1 MNKVFKIVWN
11 AGLQCWVV
19 VSEIA
24 KSHGKTKSERR
35 LAKRAGKA
43 AMGVLGGMALLSAAN
58 ASTLIWSPTGQSSGG
73 SGTWD
78 TSSSAWY
85 NGTITMPWNNAAGDS
100 AWFGAPG
107 GTVTLAG
114 LIRIQDLSFTT
125 DGYILTGGTLDT
137 FSSQSLVNVSSGATA
152 TINSLISGSGMLALT
167 GGGKLILTGANTY
180 AGGTAVSGGSV
191 LEVSS
196 DSNLGAAAG
205 VLTLGNPSTMGT
217 LNITGAFNG
226 TRNVTLNL
234 GGGNINVSPGVTA
247 TFNGVVSGS
256 GALNLTGTGTTV
268 LNGAN
273 TWTGTTTIGSGG
285 TLQVGTGG
293 TTGTLGTGATVNNG
307 VLAFNRSNAYTYGGV
322 ISGTGS
328 LQNMGS
334 GTTTLSGANTFT
346 GGVLVSAGK
355 LVLTNAN
362 NSVSG
367 STIASGAAL
376 ELNGGS
382 SSISGNI
389 ANNGALIFSR
399 GTAYT
404 FAGIISG
411 TGTVNQNA
419 GNWITL
425 TGANTYSGGTFIGG
439 NGGIIVNNDN
449 NLGAASGGITFNNGT
464 GYFQAPSAF
473 ATSRTITINSGATG
487 FFSSSSGSITL
498 ASPIV
503 GAGSFGV
510 NGGTVILT
518 GTNNTY
524 SGTTNINGG
533 TLQINDESNLSSNA
547 AGGITYTGGGFLRVM
562 SSSALTRNIAM
573 NANGNFDAYNGSV
586 VTLNSTVSGG
596 GRLYFYGGGT
606 PGGTVLLTGNNT
618 HTGGIGFWTGSRV
631 VVASDSNMGAAT
643 GLLQFNGGTLA
654 STATFASGRAVDL
667 NGAGAFDVASAT
679 TLTMNGVVSGAGRL
693 TKANTGTLVLSG
705 ANTWT
710 GGTTISG
717 GTLQIGN
724 GGTSGSFGT
733 GNVTNNGTL
742 AFNRSDVNS
751 YNNVISGTGAVVQS
765 GSGSTTLSANNT
777 YTGATTVSAGTLYVN
792 GNQSSA
798 TGLTTV
804 SSGATLGG
812 NGTIGGSV
820 TVADGGTLTPG
831 ASADAAG
838 TLTIRGNLALS
849 SGAVLNYN
857 LGQAGTVGGSL
868 NDLTVVNGNLTLA
881 GTLNVTTS
889 TGGTFDAGVYRIIS
903 YAGSLTN
910 NGMVLGALPAG
921 ANATLQTSV
930 AGQVNLIN
938 NYAGTTFWDGAT
950 GHDNSAIDGGSG
962 IWNTGVGANSN
973 WTDGSGVANGAYST
987 NFAVFQGTPGTV
999 TVDNSQ
1005 GQVAVTGMQFMADG
1019 YRISGD
1025 TIVLNETTSGSGFS
1039 TLRVGDGTAAGSS
1052 YTATIDAILD
1062 GFTGLSKTDLG
1073 TLILTG
1079 ANTYTGGTNISGGT
1093 LQLGDGTTNGSVL
1106 GNIANAGT
1114 LALKPASG
1122 TSMAVS
1128 GVVSGSG
1135 ALKMIGTGTAVLTG
1149 TNTYTGGTTI
1159 SSGTLQIGDGTTN
1172 GALPGN
1178 VVNNAA
1184 LVFMPKTA
1192 TTLNYGGVISGTGTV
1207 TQNGPGTTVFTGAN
1221 TYTGGTIISSGVLQL
1236 GDGTSNNDGSI
1247 AGNVTN
1253 NGTLAFRFNGSK
1265 TVSNVISGSGNV
1277 SQLSGTTTLSGVNT
1291 YTGGTT
1297 LTGGL
1302 LAVSNDNNLGDVSG
1316 RLTFDGGILQTTA
1329 NIARDI
1335 VITAN
1340 GGRVYNTN
1348 GSTLSGNI
1356 SGTGVLEFQ
1365 SGTTY
1370 ITGNNTSSGG
1380 IILSEYATVVINSAN
1395 ALGTGKITGRSRD
1408 NVYGGGGNL
1417 RTTATMTLANDI
1429 DLGFTS
1435 FYGSGSQQSVGF
1447 ITDAGT
1453 TLTLTGNINNVG
1465 GYRPQNG
1472 FSKNGA
1478 GTMVLANARYDNGDS
1493 YPVRVY
1499 GGTLIVGDGGSRG
1512 TIGASSSV
1520 VASGAA
1526 LKFNRG
1532 DTYLYSGGISG
1543 AGSFEQIGTGT
1554 LVLTG
1559 NSTHTGGSTIT
1570 SGTVQLGN
1578 GGTTGWIS
1586 GNITNNGTLA
1596 FNRSDNVTWSN
1607 LISGTGSLSKLG
1619 TNTLTLTGTQAYTG
1633 GTTINAGILQLGD
1646 GTTDGSIIGNVNMA
1660 GGALAFNASNGSMTD
1675 QNALI
1680 SGAGGVTKL
1689 GLGTTVLKGANTY
1702 TGATTVSA
1710 GTLYIDGNQSAA
1722 TGATTVANGATLG
1735 GNGTIGGN
1743 VTIANGATLM
1753 PGSESGTGGTLTI
1766 NGNLALNDL
1775 SILNYQF
1782 GKVNGVAENTR
1793 TDVNGNLTLDGR
1805 LNVSTP
1811 AGGTFSAG
1819 VYRVFNYNGTLTNNG
1834 LVLGTVPAG
1843 TTLALQSTVPGQVNL
1858 INSTGQLL
1866 AFWDG
1871 MNSANYNQGSGEG
1884 GTGTWRLLGQTS
1896 WADVSGSS
1904 NSAYGNRSFAV
1915 FGGTAGTVTVDN
1927 AFGQVETSGM
1937 QFTTTGYVL
1946 NGGVIALV
1954 NSPVDGS
1961 TPELRVGDGSD
1972 ASRNMTAT
1980 IDSVLQGATSVT
1992 KTDLGT
1998 LVLTGNNTWTG
2009 GTRVNGGVLQVSS
2022 DANLGATSGALS
2034 FDGGTLAT
2042 TTSFNTARTTT
2053 LNTGG
2058 GTLDTAAGTTLTMSG
2073 IIGGTGS
2080 LTKTNSGTLL
2090 LTGTNTWTGGT
2101 AINGGIVQV
2110 SADAN
2115 LGAATGPL
2123 SFDGGTL
2130 VTTTSFNTARATT
2143 LNTGGGTLDT
2153 AAGTTLTMS
2162 GVVSGSGAL
2171 TKTNTGTLTLTNS
2184 NTWSGGTTISG
2195 GTLQLGNGGTGG
2207 SLTGNVTNN
2216 GTLAFNRSD
2225 TSTLAGVIS
2234 GSGVVNQIGT
2244 GKTILSGIN
2253 TYSGGTTISAGT
2265 LVAQNGAALGTGA
2278 VVNNAALQL
2287 DFAADSTLANVL
2299 SGSGALSK
2307 TGSGTATLTAT
2318 GSAQGAVTVSGG
2330 TLAFG
2335 QSGAFNAASMNVAS
2349 GGAITVN
2356 PNSNIVLS
2364 GAYTQAAGATFNGVA
2379 DTQAKTAVT
2388 AATASLNGTL
2398 NITGFG
2404 IAAPVTASGLT
2415 GTQYT
2420 VVHTT
2425 NGITGNFS
2433 SVNLNGAAST
2443 VDYLRLAGRVSGND
2457 YNVGYGLSWLEGL
2470 AYGTG
2475 SFTLAGASDTFNVD
2489 VALGNQAAGT
2499 YASGWDG
2506 KTLTKAGAGSLT
2518 LSSVN
2523 TYTGDTLVNGGTL
2536 KAGIASAFAQ
2546 SANVAVASGATLDLN
2561 NFNQTARNLSGAGN
2575 VTLGSAML
2583 TENAVSD
2590 TTFSG
2595 TLSGTGGLT
2604 KTGSG
2609 VFTLSGTNTYSGGT
2623 TISAGTLVAQNGAAL
2638 GTGAVVNNAAL
2649 QLDFAANGTLANVL
2663 SGNGTLTKTGNGTTT
2678 LTGAGSTQGAVTVS
2692 GGTLAFGQNG
2702 AFNAA
2707 SLTTAAGAAT
2717 QVAATS
2723 NLMLSGALTQA
2734 AGSTLTVAKGTQPAV
2749 TAQTANLN
2757 GTLSLSGY
2765 GTAAPASASGIA
2777 GTQYTVIHTTNGIT
2791 GDFSSVNLNGAAS
2804 TVDYLRLAG
2813 RVSGNDYNVGYGL
2826 SWLEGQA
2833 YGTGSFTLANASDAF
2848 NVDVALGDQAAG
2860 TYTSGWD
2867 GKTLT
2872 KAGAGTL
2879 TLSSV
2884 NTYTGDT
2891 LVNGGTLKA
2900 GIANAFAQSANVAV
2914 ASGATLD
2921 LNNFNQT
2928 AHNLS
2933 GAGNV
2938 TLGSAMLTENAVSD
2952 TTFSGTLSGTGGL
2965 TKTGSGVFTLSGNN
2979 TYSGGTTVSAG
2990 TLVAKNGAALG
3001 TGAVANNAALQLDFA
3016 ANGTLANV
3024 LSGSGTLTKTGSG
3037 TATLTGAGS
3046 TQGAVTVSGG
3056 TLAFGQS
3063 GAFNAASLTTATGA
3077 GTQVAATSNLMLSGA
3092 LTQAAGST
3100 LTVAKGTQPAVTAQT
3115 ANLNGTLSLS
3125 GYGTAAPASA
3135 SGIAGTQYT
3144 VIHTTNGIT
3153 GDFSSV
3159 NLNGAASTVDYL
3171 RLAGRVSG
3179 NDYNVG
3185 YGLSW
3190 LEGQAY
3196 GTGSFTLANASD
3208 AFNVDVALGDQAA
3221 GTYTSGWDGKTLTKA
3236 GAGTLTLSSVN
3247 TYTGDT
3253 LVNGGT
3259 LKAGIANAFAQSAN
3273 VTVASGA
3280 TLDLNNFNQTAHNLS
3295 GAGNVT
3301 LGSAML
3307 TENAVSDT
3315 TFSGT
3320 LSGTGGLTKTGSGVF
3335 TLSGNNTYSG
3345 GTTVSAGTLQLGDG
3359 GTSGAITGDV
3369 TNNGTLA
3376 FNRSDATTFAGV
3388 ISGSGRVTQV
3398 GTGKTIFTGT
3408 HTYSGGT
3415 TVSAGTLQ
3423 LGNGGT
3429 TGSVQGAINIA
3440 SGATLAVDW
3449 GADYTVNN
3457 TLTGSGLVAI
3467 KAAGN
3472 DVNFASAAM
3481 GAGFNGIVD
3490 LQNAAFSLGGVNT
3503 GALAAATLRLG
3514 SGSVTT
3520 VADGT
3525 QSIGGLAFD
3534 GGKAIFNA
3542 TVPAQIDATSLVRA
3556 NLLDASGAG
3565 VVQATLP
3572 VPYVLP
3578 MPVPSTELSLLEQ
3591 DDVNLGTRLVAAST
3605 AVGSAGALELQDQN
3619 GNVISAAQQ
3628 IDVQQGGNLVAL
3640 GTYDYRLTTGTLQD
3654 GLYVSYGLKQLDLQ
3668 AGQTLTLAQNS
3679 GATGLSADMSAK
3691 LTGSGN
3697 LRVDAGT
3704 GVLSL
3709 SNTTNNFTGNTTVA
3723 TGTLQAGARD
3733 VIATSANVTVNAGA
3747 TLDTH
3752 GYHQSLTNLTGAGTV
3767 TNGTTTATTLTL
3779 NDTVT
3784 SVFAGTLTGAQLAL
3798 VQASGTQ
3805 ILTGSNTYGGGT
3817 AINPA
3822 ATLQLGNGGTTGF
3835 ITGNVTNN
3843 GTLTFNR
3850 SDTATFSGVISGTG
3864 MVNQMGTGRTILTGA
3879 NSYSGGTTISA
3890 GTLQLGNGGTSGS
3903 LTGNVTNNGTL
3914 AFNRSDTLTLAGVI
3928 SGSGVVNQIGTG
3940 KTILSG
3946 TNTYSG
3952 GTTISAGTL
3961 VAQNG
3966 AALGTGA
3973 VVNNAAL
3980 QLDFAANG
3988 TLANVLS
3995 GNGTLTKTGTGT
4007 TTLTGAGSTQG
4018 AVTVSGGTLAFG
4030 QSGAFNAASLTT
4042 AAGAATQV
4050 AATSN
4055 LMLSGALTQAAGST
4069 LTVAKG
4075 TQPAVTAQTAN
4086 LNGTL
4091 SLSGYGTAAPASA
4104 SGIAGTQYTV
4114 IHTTNGITGDFS
4126 SVNLNGAASTVDY
4139 LRLAGRVS
4147 GNDYNVG
4154 YGLSWLEG
4162 QAYGTGS
4169 FTLANASDAF
4179 NVDVALGDQ
4188 AAGTYASGWDGKTL
4202 TKAGAGT
4209 LTLSSVNTYTGD
4221 TLVNGG
4227 TLKAGIASA
4236 FAQSANVAVASG
4248 ATLDLNNFNQTAR
4261 NLSGA
4266 GNVTLGSA
4274 MLTENAV
4281 SDTTFSGTLSGTG
4294 GLTKT
4299 GSGVFTLNGS
4309 NTYSGGT
4316 TVSAGTLQLGDGGT
4330 SGAITGNVT
4339 NNGTL
4344 AFNRSDVTTFDGV
4357 ISGSGRVTQVGT
4369 GTTLFTGAH
4378 TYSGGTT
4385 VSAGTLQL
4393 GNGGTTG
4400 SVQGAIDI
4408 ASGGTLAVDWGADY
4422 TVNNTLTG
4430 SGLVAIKAAGN
4441 DVNFA
4446 SAAMG
4451 AGFSGVVDLQNA
4463 AFSLGGANT
4472 GALAAATL
4480 RLGSGSVTTV
4490 ADGTQSIGSLVFN
4503 SGKAIFNATVPA
4515 QVDATSLVQAN
4526 LLDTS
4531 GTGTVQVTLPT
4542 PYVLPTPAPS
4552 TDLSL
4557 LEQDD
4562 VNLGTRLVAASTA
4575 VGSAGALELQ
4585 DQNGNAITAA
4595 QQINIQQ
4602 GGNLVALG
4610 TYDYRLS
4617 SGANQDGL
4625 YVSYGLKQLDL
4636 QAAQTL
4642 TLAQNSGATG
4652 ASADMSAKITGSGSL
4667 QVDAGTG
4674 IVSLSNTTNDFT
4686 GDTTVATGT
4695 LQAGALDVI
4704 ATSAN
4709 VTVNAGATL
4718 DTNGYD
4724 QSLTN
4729 LSGDGTVTNGTATDT
4744 ILTLNDTATSVF
4756 AGDITGA
4763 QLALVQAS
4771 GTQGLAG
4778 SNTYGGGTTINTGA
4792 TLQLGNG
4799 GTRGSIAGNVTNDG
4813 TLAFNRSN
4821 TATFNGVISG
4831 TGMVDQ
4837 TGTGRTILTGT
4848 NSYSGGST
4856 ISAGTLQ
4863 LNDSQA
4869 AGTGAISVNTTA
4881 GDVGTGLDLA
4891 FSDASDFSNLL
4902 IGEGTTTVS
4911 GAQATIT
4918 GANAGYTGNWRVTDT
4933 GTLAVATDAVSSTD
4947 NLGTGG
4953 VDIAADGIVNLL
4965 TQGAFSFNNAL
4976 TGAGTLNA
4984 SGHGQAFSFGSGVGS
4999 AFTGMAVLTDNTF
5012 ALSGDNTTALTHGK
5026 LSVGTGNV
5034 TTVGDGNQQIG
5045 GLIINDGTVVFN
5057 ATAPDEILATSL
5069 ITADTLDISHTGTVY
5084 INAPESYVPH
5094 ARDTDN
5100 SLNLLM
5106 QDEGNTGVQLVK
5118 STSVTGSGGAIQ
5130 LLNKDGSKITAERTI
5145 DINQNGDVVAR
5156 GTYDYRLTS
5165 GANADGLYVNYGLT
5179 ELDLQA
5185 DKTLTLAQDTG
5196 AINAS
5201 ADMSAK
5207 VTGSGNLAIEA
5218 GAGVVSLSNATN
5230 DYTGETKVSTGTLR
5244 SDADNALGKTS
5255 LLSLANTAGFD
5266 LNGKTQTVG
5275 KLNGDAGSLLNV
5287 NGGTLALSNGGVS
5300 AGTLTGAGKLSVLG
5314 GTFDVRGAN
5323 TGLSVVS
5330 QISKGATASLNN
5342 VAGLGSGNIITDGT
5356 LALNGAVGTMT
5367 NNISGTGELVKQ
5379 GAGEVVLTGQTG
5391 WTGDTHIDGGELVL
5405 DGSRGGAQLVSNVIA
5420 KDNTSLSL
5428 RNGASLTGWIDPTDV
5443 SIDSASRWNM
5453 TADSLVDDVKL
5464 AGTINFAAPST
5475 QSMTTGRT
5483 LTATNWHGQD
5493 GTVVMNTA
5501 LGGDTSV
5508 TDKIVISGNTS
5519 GNTFVK
5525 VNNVGGRGAQTIEGI
5540 QVVKVGGQSDG
5551 TFTKSGRIVAGIYDY
5566 SLVKKGADWYLTS
5579 LDTSTKDKKSTS
5591 GIRPDP
5597 ASYTANLAAANTMFV
5612 HRLHDREGETQ
5623 YTDALTGEQK
5633 VTSMWLR
5640 QVGGHNRWSSSI
5652 GQVDTQSNRYVT
5664 QLGGEVAQWS
5674 PDGVQRLHVGVMAGY
5689 GRNSSNSRSNA
5700 TGYGSDGSVN
5710 GYSTGLYATWYQN
5723 DETKQGMYV
5732 DSWAQYGWFDN
5743 TVKGEK
5749 VQSES
5754 YKSKGITASLELGY
5768 THKLGDFTGS
5778 QGTESEWF
5786 IQPQAQAVWMGV
5798 TADDHYESNGTRVT
5812 GEGDGNVQTRLGVR
5826 TFLKSHNKLD
5836 EGKNRNFKPYVE
5848 INWIHNTQS
5857 FGSHMGDATLSQDG
5871 ARNVGEVKAGVEG
5884 QLNSRLSVWGNV
5896 GVQVGDKGYSDTSAT
5911 LGVKYNF

>member
-1 MNKVFKIVWN
+1 
-11 AGLQCWVV
+11 
-19 VSEIA
+19 
-24 KSHGKTKSERR
+24 
-35 LAKRAGKA
+35 
-43 AMGVLGGMALLSAAN
+43 MGILGGMALLSAAN

-114 LIRIQDLSFTT
+114 LIRVQDLSFTT
-125 DGYILTGGTLDT
+125 DGYILSGGTLDT

-152 TINSLISGSGMLALT
+152 TIDSLISGSGMLALT
-167 GGGKLILTGANTY
+167 GGGKLILSGANTY
-180 AGGTAVSGGSV
+180 AGGTSVSGGSV

-196 DSNLGAAAG
+196 DNNLGAAAG

-226 TRNVTLNL
+226 TRNVTLSL

-247 TFNGVVSGS
+247 TFNGVVSGN

-285 TLQVGTGG
+285 TLQVGTGN

-307 VLAFNRSNAYTYGGV
+307 VLAFNRSNAYTYSGV

-328 LQNMGS
+328 LQNIGS
-334 GTTTLSGANTFT
+334 GTTTLSGNNTFT

-367 STIASGAAL
+367 STIASGATL
-376 ELNGGS
+376 ELNGGA

-389 ANNGALIFSR
+389 SNNGALNFSR

-404 FAGIISG
+404 FAGVISG

-473 ATSRTITINSGATG
+473 ATSRTVTINSGATG
-487 FFSSSSGSITL
+487 FFSSSSGNVTL
-498 ASPIV
+498 ASPVV

-562 SSSALTRNIAM
+562 SSSALTRNIVM
-573 NANGNFDAYNGSV
+573 NASANLDAYNGSV
-586 VTLNSTVSGG
+586 VTLNGTVSGG

-631 VVASDSNMGAAT
+631 VVASDNNMGAAT

-654 STATFASGRAVDL
+654 TTATFAAGRAVDL
-667 NGAGAFDVASAT
+667 NGAGAFDVASGT

-742 AFNRSDVNS
+742 AFNRSDVTS

-765 GSGSTTLSANNT
+765 GSGSTTLSGNNT

-812 NGTIGGSV
+812 SGTIGGSV

-831 ASADAAG
+831 ASANTTG

-857 LGQAGTVGGSL
+857 LGQAGTVGGAL

-881 GTLNVTTS
+881 GTLNVATT

-910 NGMVLGALPAG
+910 NGMVLGSLPAG

-938 NYAGTTFWDGAT
+938 NYAGTTFWDGAA
-950 GHDNSAIDGGSG
+950 GHDNSIIDGGDG

-973 WTDGSGVANGAYST
+973 WTDGAGAANGAYST
-987 NFAVFQGTPGTV
+987 NFAVFQGSPGTV

-1019 YRISGD
+1019 YRIIGD
-1025 TIVLNETTSGSGFS
+1025 TIALNETTSGSGFS
-1039 TLRVGDGTAAGSS
+1039 TLRVGDGTAAGSG

-1135 ALKMIGTGTAVLTG
+1135 MLRMIGTGTAVLTG
-1149 TNTYTGGTTI
+1149 ANTYTGGTTI

-1172 GALPGN
+1172 GTLPGN

-1192 TTLNYGGVISGTGTV
+1192 TSLNYGGVISGTGTV

-1221 TYTGGTIISSGVLQL
+1221 TYTGGTIVSSGVLQL
-1236 GDGTSNNDGSI
+1236 GDGTVNNDGSI
-1247 AGNVTN
+1247 AGNVAN

-1265 TVSNVISGSGNV
+1265 TFAGQISGSGNV
-1277 SQLSGTTTLSGVNT
+1277 SQQSGTTTLSGVNT
-1291 YTGGTT
+1291 YTGGTA
-1297 LTGGL
+1297 LNGGVL
-1302 LAVSNDNNLGDVSG
+1302 VVSNDNNLGDVSG
-1316 RLTFDGGILQTTA
+1316 RLTFNGGFLQTNAT
-1329 NIARDI
+1329 IARDI
-1335 VITAN
+1335 VINAG
-1340 GGRVYNTN
+1340 GGRIFSN
-1348 GSTLSGNI
+1348 GATFSGNI

-1365 SGTTY
+1365 GGTTY

-1380 IILSEYATVVINSAN
+1380 IILSEYGTVVINSAS
-1395 ALGTGKITGRSRD
+1395 AVGTGKITGRSQD
-1408 NVYGGGGNL
+1408 AVYGGGGNL
-1417 RTTATMTLANDI
+1417 RTTATMTLANDV
-1429 DLGFTS
+1429 DFGFTS
-1435 FYGSGSQQSVGF
+1435 FYGNGGQQSVGF

-1453 TLTLTGNINNVG
+1453 TLTMTGNFNSVG
-1465 GYRPQNG
+1465 GYRPANG
-1472 FSKNGA
+1472 ISKSGA
-1478 GTMVLANARYDNGDS
+1478 GTMVLANASFQDGG

-1499 GGTLIVGDGGSRG
+1499 AGTLIVGDGGTRG
-1512 TIGASSSV
+1512 TIGAAPV
-1520 VASGAA
+1520 QIASGAA

-1543 AGSFEQIGTGT
+1543 AGSFEQIGSGT

-1559 NSTHTGGSTIT
+1559 NNTQTGGSTIT

-1578 GGTTGWIS
+1578 GGTSGWIS
-1586 GNITNNGTLA
+1586 GDITNNGTLA

-1660 GGALAFNASNGSMTD
+1660 GGALAFNASNGSITD

-1689 GLGTTVLKGANTY
+1689 GLGTTVLKGSNTY

-1722 TGATTVANGATLG
+1722 TGATSVANGATLSG
-1735 GNGTIGGN
+1735 TGTIGGD

-1811 AGGTFSAG
+1811 AGGSFSAG

-1927 AFGQVETSGM
+1927 SFGQIETSGM
-1937 QFTTTGYVL
+1937 QFTTTGYVI

-1972 ASRNMTAT
+1972 ASRNITAT
-1980 IDSVLQGATSVT
+1980 IASVLQGATSVT

-2073 IIGGTGS
+2073 IIGGTGALS
-2080 LTKTNSGTLL
+2080 KINSGTLL
-2090 LTGTNTWTGGT
+2090 LTGTNTWTGGS

-2130 VTTTSFNTARATT
+2130 ATTTSFNTGRATT

-2195 GTLQLGNGGTGG
+2195 GTLQLGNGGTSG
-2207 SLTGNVTNN
+2207 SIAGNVTND

-2278 VVNNAALQL
+2278 VANNAALQL
-2287 DFAADSTLANVL
+2287 DFAADGTLANVL

-2307 TGSGTATLTAT
+2307 TGSGTATLTGA
-2318 GSAQGAVTVSGG
+2318 GSAQGAVTVSSG
-2330 TLAFG
+2330 TLAFS

-2349 GGAITVN
+2349 GAAITVS
-2356 PNSNIVLS
+2356 PISNIVLS

-2425 NGITGNFS
+2425 SGITGNFS
-2433 SVNLNGAAST
+2433 NVNLNGAASS

-2475 SFTLAGASDTFNVD
+2475 SFTLAGASDAFNVD

-2499 YASGWDG
+2499 Y
-2506 KTLTKAGAGSLT
+2506 
-2518 LSSVN
+2518 
-2523 TYTGDTLVNGGTL
+2523 
-2536 KAGIASAFAQ
+2536 
-2546 SANVAVASGATLDLN
+2546 
-2561 NFNQTARNLSGAGN
+2561 
-2575 VTLGSAML
+2575 
-2583 TENAVSD
+2583 
-2590 TTFSG
+2590 
-2595 TLSGTGGLT
+2595 
-2604 KTGSG
+2604 
-2609 VFTLSGTNTYSGGT
+2609 
-2623 TISAGTLVAQNGAAL
+2623 
-2638 GTGAVVNNAAL
+2638 
-2649 QLDFAANGTLANVL
+2649 
-2663 SGNGTLTKTGNGTTT
+2663 
-2678 LTGAGSTQGAVTVS
+2678 
-2692 GGTLAFGQNG
+2692 
-2702 AFNAA
+2702 
-2707 SLTTAAGAAT
+2707 
-2717 QVAATS
+2717 
-2723 NLMLSGALTQA
+2723 
-2734 AGSTLTVAKGTQPAV
+2734 
-2749 TAQTANLN
+2749 
-2757 GTLSLSGY
+2757 
-2765 GTAAPASASGIA
+2765 
-2777 GTQYTVIHTTNGIT
+2777 
-2791 GDFSSVNLNGAAS
+2791 
-2804 TVDYLRLAG
+2804 
-2813 RVSGNDYNVGYGL
+2813 
-2826 SWLEGQA
+2826 
-2833 YGTGSFTLANASDAF
+2833 
-2848 NVDVALGDQAAG
+2848 
-2860 TYTSGWD
+2860 TSGWD
-2867 GKTLT
+2867 GKTLA

-2914 ASGATLD
+2914 ASGAALD
-2921 LNNFNQT
+2921 LNNFDQT
-2928 AHNLS
+2928 ARNLS

-2938 TLGSAMLTENAVSD
+2938 TLGSATLTENAVSD

-2965 TKTGSGVFTLSGNN
+2965 TKTGSGVFTLSGSN
-2979 TYSGGTTVSAG
+2979 TYSGGTTISAG
-2990 TLVAKNGAALG
+2990 TLVAQNGAALG

-3016 ANGTLANV
+3016 ANGTLANA
-3024 LSGSGTLTKTGSG
+3024 LSGSGSLTKTGSG

-3077 GTQVAATSNLMLSGA
+3077 GTQVAATSNLVLSGA

-3100 LTVAKGTQPAVTAQT
+3100 LTVAKGSQPAVTAQT
-3115 ANLNGTLSLS
+3115 ASLNGTLSLS

-3144 VIHTTNGIT
+3144 VIHTTNGI
-3153 GDFSSV
+3153 S
-3159 NLNGAASTVDYL
+3159 
-3171 RLAGRVSG
+3171 
-3179 NDYNVG
+3179 
-3185 YGLSW
+3185 
-3190 LEGQAY
+3190 
-3196 GTGSFTLANASD
+3196 
-3208 AFNVDVALGDQAA
+3208 
-3221 GTYTSGWDGKTLTKA
+3221 
-3236 GAGTLTLSSVN
+3236 
-3247 TYTGDT
+3247 
-3253 LVNGGT
+3253 
-3259 LKAGIANAFAQSAN
+3259 
-3273 VTVASGA
+3273 
-3280 TLDLNNFNQTAHNLS
+3280 
-3295 GAGNVT
+3295 
-3301 LGSAML
+3301 
-3307 TENAVSDT
+3307 
-3315 TFSGT
+3315 
-3320 LSGTGGLTKTGSGVF
+3320 
-3335 TLSGNNTYSG
+3335 
-3345 GTTVSAGTLQLGDG
+3345 
-3359 GTSGAITGDV
+3359 
-3369 TNNGTLA
+3369 
-3376 FNRSDATTFAGV
+3376 
-3388 ISGSGRVTQV
+3388 
-3398 GTGKTIFTGT
+3398 
-3408 HTYSGGT
+3408 
-3415 TVSAGTLQ
+3415 
-3423 LGNGGT
+3423 
-3429 TGSVQGAINIA
+3429 
-3440 SGATLAVDW
+3440 
-3449 GADYTVNN
+3449 
-3457 TLTGSGLVAI
+3457 
-3467 KAAGN
+3467 
-3472 DVNFASAAM
+3472 
-3481 GAGFNGIVD
+3481 
-3490 LQNAAFSLGGVNT
+3490 
-3503 GALAAATLRLG
+3503 
-3514 SGSVTT
+3514 
-3520 VADGT
+3520 
-3525 QSIGGLAFD
+3525 
-3534 GGKAIFNA
+3534 
-3542 TVPAQIDATSLVRA
+3542 
-3556 NLLDASGAG
+3556 
-3565 VVQATLP
+3565 
-3572 VPYVLP
+3572 
-3578 MPVPSTELSLLEQ
+3578 
-3591 DDVNLGTRLVAAST
+3591 
-3605 AVGSAGALELQDQN
+3605 
-3619 GNVISAAQQ
+3619 
-3628 IDVQQGGNLVAL
+3628 
-3640 GTYDYRLTTGTLQD
+3640 
-3654 GLYVSYGLKQLDLQ
+3654 
-3668 AGQTLTLAQNS
+3668 
-3679 GATGLSADMSAK
+3679 
-3691 LTGSGN
+3691 
-3697 LRVDAGT
+3697 
-3704 GVLSL
+3704 
-3709 SNTTNNFTGNTTVA
+3709 
-3723 TGTLQAGARD
+3723 
-3733 VIATSANVTVNAGA
+3733 
-3747 TLDTH
+3747 
-3752 GYHQSLTNLTGAGTV
+3752 
-3767 TNGTTTATTLTL
+3767 
-3779 NDTVT
+3779 
-3784 SVFAGTLTGAQLAL
+3784 
-3798 VQASGTQ
+3798 
-3805 ILTGSNTYGGGT
+3805 
-3817 AINPA
+3817 
-3822 ATLQLGNGGTTGF
+3822 
-3835 ITGNVTNN
+3835 
-3843 GTLTFNR
+3843 
-3850 SDTATFSGVISGTG
+3850 
-3864 MVNQMGTGRTILTGA
+3864 
-3879 NSYSGGTTISA
+3879 
-3890 GTLQLGNGGTSGS
+3890 
-3903 LTGNVTNNGTL
+3903 
-3914 AFNRSDTLTLAGVI
+3914 
-3928 SGSGVVNQIGTG
+3928 
-3940 KTILSG
+3940 
-3946 TNTYSG
+3946 
-3952 GTTISAGTL
+3952 
-3961 VAQNG
+3961 
-3966 AALGTGA
+3966 
-3973 VVNNAAL
+3973 
-3980 QLDFAANG
+3980 
-3988 TLANVLS
+3988 
-3995 GNGTLTKTGTGT
+3995 
-4007 TTLTGAGSTQG
+4007 
-4018 AVTVSGGTLAFG
+4018 
-4030 QSGAFNAASLTT
+4030 
-4042 AAGAATQV
+4042 
-4050 AATSN
+4050 
-4055 LMLSGALTQAAGST
+4055 
-4069 LTVAKG
+4069 
-4075 TQPAVTAQTAN
+4075 
-4086 LNGTL
+4086 
-4091 SLSGYGTAAPASA
+4091 
-4104 SGIAGTQYTV
+4104 
-4114 IHTTNGITGDFS
+4114 GDFS

-4202 TKAGAGT
+4202 AKAGAGT

-4221 TLVNGG
+4221 TRVNGG
-4227 TLKAGIASA
+4227 TLKAGIANA

-4248 ATLDLNNFNQTAR
+4248 AALDLNNFDQTAR

-4266 GNVTLGSA
+4266 GNVALGSA
-4274 MLTENAV
+4274 TLTENAV

-4294 GLTKT
+4294 GLSKT
-4299 GSGVFTLNGS
+4299 GNGTFTLSGNNS
-4309 NTYSGGT
+4309 YNGGT
-4316 TVSAGTLQLGDGGT
+4316 TIAAGTLQLGDGGT

-4344 AFNRSDVTTFDGV
+4344 TFNRSDATTFSGV
-4357 ISGSGRVTQVGT
+4357 ISGSGSVKQVGA
-4369 GTTLFTGAH
+4369 GKTLFTTNH

-4400 SVQGAIDI
+4400 SVQGAIDV
-4408 ASGGTLAVDWGADY
+4408 ASGATLAVDWGADY
-4422 TVNNTLTG
+4422 TLNNTLTG
-4430 SGLVAIKAAGN
+4430 SGLVVVKAAGN
-4441 DVNFA
+4441 NVNFA
-4446 SAAMG
+4446 SAAIG
-4451 AGFSGVVDLQNA
+4451 SGFSGTVDLQNA
-4463 AFSLGGANT
+4463 LFSLGGVNT
-4472 GALAAATL
+4472 GALRAATL
-4480 RLGSGSVTTV
+4480 RSGSGSVTTV
-4490 ADGTQSIGSLVFN
+4490 ADGTQSIGGLAFDG
-4503 SGKAIFNATVPA
+4503 GKVIFNATVPA

-4526 LLDTS
+4526 TLDAS
-4531 GTGTVQVTLPT
+4531 GTGTVQVTLPA
-4542 PYVLPTPAPS
+4542 PYVLPTPLPS

-4562 VNLGTRLVAASTA
+4562 VNVLTRLVSGNT
-4575 VGSAGALELQ
+4575 VSGSGGALNLQ
-4585 DQNGNAITAA
+4585 DQNGNTISAA
-4595 QQINIQQ
+4595 QQINVQQ

-4617 SGANQDGL
+4617 TGTSQDGL

-4636 QAAQTL
+4636 QAGQTLTLAERAGATGAAADMSAKLTGSGSLRVDAGTGILSLSNTLNDFTGDTTVAAGTLQTDARNVIATSANVTVNAGAVLDTHGYHQSLTNLTGAGTVTNSTATATTLTLNDTTTSLFSGTISGAQLALVQATGTQILTGSNSYGGGTAINTGANLQLGNGGTSGSITGNVTNNGALTFNRSDAVTFTGLISGSGAINQTGTGTTVLTGANSYSGGTTISAGTLQLGNGGTSGSITGNVANNGVLAFNHSDTATFTGVISGTGAVNQIGSGRTILTASNSYIGGTTIASGTLQLGDGGTSGAITGNVTNNGTLTFNRSDAATFDGVISGSGNVTQVGAGKTLFTTNHTYSGGTTVSAGTLQLGNGGTTGSVQGAIDVASGATLAVDWGADYTLNNTLTGSGLVVVKAAGNNVNFASAAIGSGFSGTVDLQNALFSLGGVNTGALRAATLRSGSGSVTTVADGTQSIGGLVFDGGKVIFNATVPAQVDATSLVQANTLDTSGTGTVQITLPASYNVPTQAPSTELSLLEQDDANLGTRLVSASTTSGNAGALTLQDQNGNAISAAQQINVQQGGNLVALGTYDYRLSTGTSQDGLYVSYGLKRLDLQAGQTL

-4652 ASADMSAKITGSGSL
+4652 AAADMSAKLTGSGNL
-4667 QVDAGTG
+4667 RVDAGTG
-4674 IVSLSNTTNDFT
+4674 LLSLSNTTNDFT
-4686 GDTTVATGT
+4686 GDTTVAAGT
-4695 LQAGALDVI
+4695 LQADARNVI
-4704 ATSAN
+4704 AMSGN
-4709 VTVNAGATL
+4709 VAVNAGATL
-4718 DTNGYD
+4718 DTHGYD

-4729 LSGDGTVTNGTATDT
+4729 LTGEGAVTNGTATAT
-4744 ILTLNDTATSVF
+4744 TLTLNDTATSLFSGV
-4756 AGDITGA
+4756 ITGA

-4771 GTQGLAG
+4771 GTQVLSGT
-4778 SNTYGGGTTINTGA
+4778 NNWNGGTTINTGA

-4799 GTRGSIAGNVTNDG
+4799 GTTGSITGNVTNNG
-4813 TLAFNRSN
+4813 ALAFNRSD
-4821 TATFNGVISG
+4821 TSTFTGVISG
-4831 TGMVDQ
+4831 SGAVNQ
-4837 TGTGRTILTGT
+4837 TGTGRTILSSP
-4848 NSYSGGST
+4848 NSYTGGT
-4856 ISAGTLQ
+4856 TVSAGTLQ
-4863 LNDSQA
+4863 LNNSQS
-4869 AGTGAISVNTTA
+4869 AGTGAISINTALDNAIA
-4881 GDVGTGLDLA
+4881 GLELV
-4891 FSDASDFSNLL
+4891 FSEASDFGNQLT
-4902 IGEGTTTVS
+4902 GTGAITVS
-4911 GAQATIT
+4911 GSQATIK
-4918 GANAGYTGNWRVTDT
+4918 GVNSGYTGKWRVTDT
-4933 GTLAVATDAVSSTD
+4933 GTLAVVSDAVSSTD
-4947 NLGTGG
+4947 NLGVGG
-4953 VDIAADGIVNLL
+4953 VDIATGGVVNAHTL
-4965 TQGAFSFNNAL
+4965 GAFSFNNAL
-4976 TGAGTLNA
+4976 TGSGTLNA
-4984 SGHGQAFSFGSGVGS
+4984 SGQGQAFSFGSGVGS
-4999 AFTGMAVLTDNTF
+4999 VFTGMAVLTDNTF

-5026 LSVGTGNV
+5026 LSVGSGNV

-5069 ITADTLDISHTGTVY
+5069 ITADTLDISHTGTVH

-5230 DYTGETKVSTGTLR
+5230 NYTGETKVSTGTLR

-5314 GTFDVRGAN
+5314 GIFDVRGAN

-5379 GAGEVVLTGQTG
+5379 GTGEVVLTGQTG

-5420 KDNTSLSL
+5420 KDNTALSL
-5428 RNGASLTGWIDPTDV
+5428 RNGATLTGWIDPTDV

-5464 AGTINFAAPST
+5464 AGTINFASPST
-5475 QSMTTGRT
+5475 QSMTAGRT
-5483 LTATNWHGQD
+5483 LTATNWQGQD
-5493 GTVVMNTA
+5493 GTVMMNTA

-5579 LDTSTKDKKSTS
+5579 LDTSTKDKKGTS
-5591 GIRPDP
+5591 GIRPES

-5623 YTDALTGEQK
+5623 YTDALTGERK

-5640 QVGGHNRWSSSI
+5640 QVGGHNRWSSSV

-5674 PDGVQRLHVGVMAGY
+5674 PDGVQRLHIGVMAGY
-5689 GRNSSNSRSNA
+5689 GRDSSNSRSNA
-5700 TGYGSDGSVN
+5700 TGYRSDGSVN

-5778 QGTESEWF
+5778 QGTEGEWF

-5826 TFLKSHNKLD
+5826 TFLKSHSKQD

>member
-1 MNKVFKIVWN
+1 
-11 AGLQCWVV
+11 
-19 VSEIA
+19 
-24 KSHGKTKSERR
+24 
-35 LAKRAGKA
+35 
-43 AMGVLGGMALLSAAN
+43 
-58 ASTLIWSPTGQSSGG
+58 
-73 SGTWD
+73 
-78 TSSSAWY
+78 
-85 NGTITMPWNNAAGDS
+85 
-100 AWFGAPG
+100 
-107 GTVTLAG
+107 
-114 LIRIQDLSFTT
+114 
-125 DGYILTGGTLDT
+125 
-137 FSSQSLVNVSSGATA
+137 
-152 TINSLISGSGMLALT
+152 
-167 GGGKLILTGANTY
+167 
-180 AGGTAVSGGSV
+180 
-191 LEVSS
+191 
-196 DSNLGAAAG
+196 
-205 VLTLGNPSTMGT
+205 
-217 LNITGAFNG
+217 
-226 TRNVTLNL
+226 
-234 GGGNINVSPGVTA
+234 
-247 TFNGVVSGS
+247 
-256 GALNLTGTGTTV
+256 
-268 LNGAN
+268 
-273 TWTGTTTIGSGG
+273 
-285 TLQVGTGG
+285 
-293 TTGTLGTGATVNNG
+293 
-307 VLAFNRSNAYTYGGV
+307 
-322 ISGTGS
+322 
-328 LQNMGS
+328 
-334 GTTTLSGANTFT
+334 
-346 GGVLVSAGK
+346 
-355 LVLTNAN
+355 
-362 NSVSG
+362 
-367 STIASGAAL
+367 
-376 ELNGGS
+376 
-382 SSISGNI
+382 
-389 ANNGALIFSR
+389 
-399 GTAYT
+399 
-404 FAGIISG
+404 
-411 TGTVNQNA
+411 
-419 GNWITL
+419 
-425 TGANTYSGGTFIGG
+425 
-439 NGGIIVNNDN
+439 
-449 NLGAASGGITFNNGT
+449 
-464 GYFQAPSAF
+464 
-473 ATSRTITINSGATG
+473 
-487 FFSSSSGSITL
+487 
-498 ASPIV
+498 
-503 GAGSFGV
+503 
-510 NGGTVILT
+510 
-518 GTNNTY
+518 
-524 SGTTNINGG
+524 
-533 TLQINDESNLSSNA
+533 
-547 AGGITYTGGGFLRVM
+547 
-562 SSSALTRNIAM
+562 
-573 NANGNFDAYNGSV
+573 
-586 VTLNSTVSGG
+586 
-596 GRLYFYGGGT
+596 
-606 PGGTVLLTGNNT
+606 
-618 HTGGIGFWTGSRV
+618 
-631 VVASDSNMGAAT
+631 
-643 GLLQFNGGTLA
+643 
-654 STATFASGRAVDL
+654 
-667 NGAGAFDVASAT
+667 
-679 TLTMNGVVSGAGRL
+679 
-693 TKANTGTLVLSG
+693 
-705 ANTWT
+705 
-710 GGTTISG
+710 
-717 GTLQIGN
+717 
-724 GGTSGSFGT
+724 
-733 GNVTNNGTL
+733 
-742 AFNRSDVNS
+742 
-751 YNNVISGTGAVVQS
+751 
-765 GSGSTTLSANNT
+765 
-777 YTGATTVSAGTLYVN
+777 
-792 GNQSSA
+792 
-798 TGLTTV
+798 
-804 SSGATLGG
+804 
-812 NGTIGGSV
+812 
-820 TVADGGTLTPG
+820 
-831 ASADAAG
+831 
-838 TLTIRGNLALS
+838 
-849 SGAVLNYN
+849 
-857 LGQAGTVGGSL
+857 
-868 NDLTVVNGNLTLA
+868 
-881 GTLNVTTS
+881 
-889 TGGTFDAGVYRIIS
+889 
-903 YAGSLTN
+903 
-910 NGMVLGALPAG
+910 
-921 ANATLQTSV
+921 
-930 AGQVNLIN
+930 
-938 NYAGTTFWDGAT
+938 
-950 GHDNSAIDGGSG
+950 
-962 IWNTGVGANSN
+962 
-973 WTDGSGVANGAYST
+973 
-987 NFAVFQGTPGTV
+987 
-999 TVDNSQ
+999 
-1005 GQVAVTGMQFMADG
+1005 
-1019 YRISGD
+1019 
-1025 TIVLNETTSGSGFS
+1025 
-1039 TLRVGDGTAAGSS
+1039 
-1052 YTATIDAILD
+1052 
-1062 GFTGLSKTDLG
+1062 
-1073 TLILTG
+1073 
-1079 ANTYTGGTNISGGT
+1079 
-1093 LQLGDGTTNGSVL
+1093 
-1106 GNIANAGT
+1106 
-1114 LALKPASG
+1114 
-1122 TSMAVS
+1122 
-1128 GVVSGSG
+1128 
-1135 ALKMIGTGTAVLTG
+1135 
-1149 TNTYTGGTTI
+1149 
-1159 SSGTLQIGDGTTN
+1159 
-1172 GALPGN
+1172 
-1178 VVNNAA
+1178 
-1184 LVFMPKTA
+1184 
-1192 TTLNYGGVISGTGTV
+1192 
-1207 TQNGPGTTVFTGAN
+1207 
-1221 TYTGGTIISSGVLQL
+1221 
-1236 GDGTSNNDGSI
+1236 
-1247 AGNVTN
+1247 
-1253 NGTLAFRFNGSK
+1253 
-1265 TVSNVISGSGNV
+1265 
-1277 SQLSGTTTLSGVNT
+1277 
-1291 YTGGTT
+1291 
-1297 LTGGL
+1297 
-1302 LAVSNDNNLGDVSG
+1302 
-1316 RLTFDGGILQTTA
+1316 
-1329 NIARDI
+1329 
-1335 VITAN
+1335 
-1340 GGRVYNTN
+1340 
-1348 GSTLSGNI
+1348 
-1356 SGTGVLEFQ
+1356 
-1365 SGTTY
+1365 
-1370 ITGNNTSSGG
+1370 
-1380 IILSEYATVVINSAN
+1380 
-1395 ALGTGKITGRSRD
+1395 
-1408 NVYGGGGNL
+1408 
-1417 RTTATMTLANDI
+1417 MT
-1429 DLGFTS
+1429 
-1435 FYGSGSQQSVGF
+1435 
-1447 ITDAGT
+1447 
-1453 TLTLTGNINNVG
+1453 
-1465 GYRPQNG
+1465 
-1472 FSKNGA
+1472 
-1478 GTMVLANARYDNGDS
+1478 
-1493 YPVRVY
+1493 
-1499 GGTLIVGDGGSRG
+1499 
-1512 TIGASSSV
+1512 
-1520 VASGAA
+1520 
-1526 LKFNRG
+1526 
-1532 DTYLYSGGISG
+1532 
-1543 AGSFEQIGTGT
+1543 
-1554 LVLTG
+1554 
-1559 NSTHTGGSTIT
+1559 
-1570 SGTVQLGN
+1570 
-1578 GGTTGWIS
+1578 
-1586 GNITNNGTLA
+1586 
-1596 FNRSDNVTWSN
+1596 
-1607 LISGTGSLSKLG
+1607 
-1619 TNTLTLTGTQAYTG
+1619 
-1633 GTTINAGILQLGD
+1633 
-1646 GTTDGSIIGNVNMA
+1646 
-1660 GGALAFNASNGSMTD
+1660 
-1675 QNALI
+1675 
-1680 SGAGGVTKL
+1680 
-1689 GLGTTVLKGANTY
+1689 
-1702 TGATTVSA
+1702 
-1710 GTLYIDGNQSAA
+1710 
-1722 TGATTVANGATLG
+1722 
-1735 GNGTIGGN
+1735 
-1743 VTIANGATLM
+1743 
-1753 PGSESGTGGTLTI
+1753 
-1766 NGNLALNDL
+1766 
-1775 SILNYQF
+1775 
-1782 GKVNGVAENTR
+1782 
-1793 TDVNGNLTLDGR
+1793 
-1805 LNVSTP
+1805 
-1811 AGGTFSAG
+1811 
-1819 VYRVFNYNGTLTNNG
+1819 
-1834 LVLGTVPAG
+1834 
-1843 TTLALQSTVPGQVNL
+1843 
-1858 INSTGQLL
+1858 
-1866 AFWDG
+1866 
-1871 MNSANYNQGSGEG
+1871 
-1884 GTGTWRLLGQTS
+1884 
-1896 WADVSGSS
+1896 
-1904 NSAYGNRSFAV
+1904 
-1915 FGGTAGTVTVDN
+1915 
-1927 AFGQVETSGM
+1927 
-1937 QFTTTGYVL
+1937 
-1946 NGGVIALV
+1946 
-1954 NSPVDGS
+1954 
-1961 TPELRVGDGSD
+1961 
-1972 ASRNMTAT
+1972 
-1980 IDSVLQGATSVT
+1980 
-1992 KTDLGT
+1992 
-1998 LVLTGNNTWTG
+1998 
-2009 GTRVNGGVLQVSS
+2009 
-2022 DANLGATSGALS
+2022 
-2034 FDGGTLAT
+2034 
-2042 TTSFNTARTTT
+2042 
-2053 LNTGG
+2053 
-2058 GTLDTAAGTTLTMSG
+2058 
-2073 IIGGTGS
+2073 
-2080 LTKTNSGTLL
+2080 
-2090 LTGTNTWTGGT
+2090 
-2101 AINGGIVQV
+2101 
-2110 SADAN
+2110 
-2115 LGAATGPL
+2115 
-2123 SFDGGTL
+2123 
-2130 VTTTSFNTARATT
+2130 
-2143 LNTGGGTLDT
+2143 
-2153 AAGTTLTMS
+2153 
-2162 GVVSGSGAL
+2162 
-2171 TKTNTGTLTLTNS
+2171 
-2184 NTWSGGTTISG
+2184 
-2195 GTLQLGNGGTGG
+2195 
-2207 SLTGNVTNN
+2207 
-2216 GTLAFNRSD
+2216 
-2225 TSTLAGVIS
+2225 
-2234 GSGVVNQIGT
+2234 
-2244 GKTILSGIN
+2244 
-2253 TYSGGTTISAGT
+2253 
-2265 LVAQNGAALGTGA
+2265 
-2278 VVNNAALQL
+2278 NNAALQL
-2287 DFAADSTLANVL
+2287 DFAANGTLANVL
-2299 SGSGALSK
+2299 TGSGLLSK
-2307 TGSGTATLTAT
+2307 TGSGTATLTGA
-2318 GSAQGAVTVSGG
+2318 GSTQGAVTVSGG

-2335 QSGAFNAASMNVAS
+2335 QSGAFNAAS
-2349 GGAITVN
+2349 
-2356 PNSNIVLS
+2356 
-2364 GAYTQAAGATFNGVA
+2364 
-2379 DTQAKTAVT
+2379 
-2388 AATASLNGTL
+2388 
-2398 NITGFG
+2398 
-2404 IAAPVTASGLT
+2404 
-2415 GTQYT
+2415 
-2420 VVHTT
+2420 
-2425 NGITGNFS
+2425 
-2433 SVNLNGAAST
+2433 
-2443 VDYLRLAGRVSGND
+2443 
-2457 YNVGYGLSWLEGL
+2457 
-2470 AYGTG
+2470 
-2475 SFTLAGASDTFNVD
+2475 
-2489 VALGNQAAGT
+2489 
-2499 YASGWDG
+2499 
-2506 KTLTKAGAGSLT
+2506 
-2518 LSSVN
+2518 
-2523 TYTGDTLVNGGTL
+2523 
-2536 KAGIASAFAQ
+2536 
-2546 SANVAVASGATLDLN
+2546 
-2561 NFNQTARNLSGAGN
+2561 
-2575 VTLGSAML
+2575 
-2583 TENAVSD
+2583 
-2590 TTFSG
+2590 
-2595 TLSGTGGLT
+2595 
-2604 KTGSG
+2604 
-2609 VFTLSGTNTYSGGT
+2609 
-2623 TISAGTLVAQNGAAL
+2623 
-2638 GTGAVVNNAAL
+2638 
-2649 QLDFAANGTLANVL
+2649 
-2663 SGNGTLTKTGNGTTT
+2663 
-2678 LTGAGSTQGAVTVS
+2678 
-2692 GGTLAFGQNG
+2692 
-2702 AFNAA
+2702 
-2707 SLTTAAGAAT
+2707 LTTAAGAGT

-2723 NLMLSGALTQA
+2723 NLMLGGALTQA

-2749 TAQTANLN
+2749 TARTANLN

-2777 GTQYTVIHTTNGIT
+2777 GTQYTVIHTTNGIS

-2804 TVDYLRLAG
+2804 AVDYLRLAG

-2860 TYTSGWD
+2860 TYASGWD

-2990 TLVAKNGAALG
+2990 TL
-3001 TGAVANNAALQLDFA
+3001 
-3016 ANGTLANV
+3016 
-3024 LSGSGTLTKTGSG
+3024 
-3037 TATLTGAGS
+3037 
-3046 TQGAVTVSGG
+3046 
-3056 TLAFGQS
+3056 
-3063 GAFNAASLTTATGA
+3063 
-3077 GTQVAATSNLMLSGA
+3077 
-3092 LTQAAGST
+3092 
-3100 LTVAKGTQPAVTAQT
+3100 
-3115 ANLNGTLSLS
+3115 
-3125 GYGTAAPASA
+3125 
-3135 SGIAGTQYT
+3135 
-3144 VIHTTNGIT
+3144 
-3153 GDFSSV
+3153 
-3159 NLNGAASTVDYL
+3159 
-3171 RLAGRVSG
+3171 
-3179 NDYNVG
+3179 
-3185 YGLSW
+3185 
-3190 LEGQAY
+3190 
-3196 GTGSFTLANASD
+3196 
-3208 AFNVDVALGDQAA
+3208 
-3221 GTYTSGWDGKTLTKA
+3221 
-3236 GAGTLTLSSVN
+3236 
-3247 TYTGDT
+3247 
-3253 LVNGGT
+3253 
-3259 LKAGIANAFAQSAN
+3259 
-3273 VTVASGA
+3273 
-3280 TLDLNNFNQTAHNLS
+3280 
-3295 GAGNVT
+3295 
-3301 LGSAML
+3301 
-3307 TENAVSDT
+3307 
-3315 TFSGT
+3315 
-3320 LSGTGGLTKTGSGVF
+3320 
-3335 TLSGNNTYSG
+3335 
-3345 GTTVSAGTLQLGDG
+3345 QLGDG
-3359 GTSGAITGDV
+3359 GTSGAITGNV

-3388 ISGSGRVTQV
+3388 ISGSGHVTQV

-3429 TGSVQGAINIA
+3429 TGSVQGVIDIA

-3472 DVNFASAAM
+3472 DVNFASAAT
-3481 GAGFNGIVD
+3481 GAGFNGVVD

-3619 GNVISAAQQ
+3619 GNVISASQQ

-3709 SNTTNNFTGNTTVA
+3709 SNTTNNFTGDTTVA

-3779 NDTVT
+3779 KDTAT
-3784 SVFAGTLTGAQLAL
+3784 SVFAGTLTGAQLVL

-3822 ATLQLGNGGTTGF
+3822 ATLQLGNGSTSGS

-3843 GTLTFNR
+3843 GTLAFNR
-3850 SDTATFSGVISGTG
+3850 SDTATFSGVISGIG

-3940 KTILSG
+3940 KTILNG

-3952 GTTISAGTL
+3952 GTSISAGTL

-3973 VVNNAAL
+3973 VANNAAL

-3995 GNGTLTKTGTGT
+3995 GSGSLTKTGSGT

-4042 AAGAATQV
+4042 AAGAGTQV

-4055 LMLSGALTQAAGST
+4055 LMLGGALTQAAGST

-4075 TQPAVTAQTAN
+4075 TQPAVTARTAN

-4114 IHTTNGITGDFS
+4114 IHTTNGISGDFS

-4227 TLKAGIASA
+4227 TLKAGIANA

-4248 ATLDLNNFNQTAR
+4248 ATLDLNNFNQTAH

-4299 GSGVFTLNGS
+4299 GSGVFTLSGN

-4344 AFNRSDVTTFDGV
+4344 AFNRSDATTFAGV
-4357 ISGSGRVTQVGT
+4357 ISGSGHVTQVGT
-4369 GTTLFTGAH
+4369 GKTIFTGTH

-4400 SVQGAIDI
+4400 SVQGVIDI
-4408 ASGGTLAVDWGADY
+4408 ASGATLAVDWGADY

-4446 SAAMG
+4446 SAATG
-4451 AGFSGVVDLQNA
+4451 AGFNGVVDLQNA
-4463 AFSLGGANT
+4463 TFTLGGVNT

-4562 VNLGTRLVAASTA
+4562 VNLGTRLVAANTA
-4575 VGSAGALELQ
+4575 IGSAGALELQ

-4617 SGANQDGL
+4617 TGANQDGL

-4636 QAAQTL
+4636 QAGQTL

-4686 GDTTVATGT
+4686 GDTTVAIGA

-4718 DTNGYD
+4718 DTNGYY

-4771 GTQGLAG
+4771 GTQVLAG

-4813 TLAFNRSN
+4813 TLAFNRSD
-4821 TATFNGVISG
+4821 TAIFNGVISG
-4831 TGMVDQ
+4831 TGRVDQ
-4837 TGTGRTILTGT
+4837 TGTGRTILTGV

-4965 TQGAFSFNNAL
+4965 TQGEFSFNNAL

-5084 INAPESYVPH
+5084 INAPASYVPH

-5145 DINQNGDVVAR
+5145 DINQNGDAVAL

-5207 VTGSGNLAIEA
+5207 VTGSGNLVIEA

-5244 SDADNALGKTS
+5244 SDVDNALGKTS

-5300 AGTLTGAGKLSVLG
+5300 AGSLTGAGKLSVLG
-5314 GTFDVRGAN
+5314 GTLDVRGAN

-5391 WTGDTHIDGGELVL
+5391 WTGNTHIDGGELVL

-5475 QSMTTGRT
+5475 QSMTAGRT
-5483 LTATNWHGQD
+5483 LTTTNWQGQD

-5579 LDTSTKDKKSTS
+5579 LDTSTKDKKGTS
-5591 GIRPDP
+5591 GIRPES

-5623 YTDALTGEQK
+5623 YTDVLTGEQK

-5640 QVGGHNRWSSSI
+5640 QVGGHNRWSSSV

-5700 TGYGSDGSVN
+5700 TGYRSDGSVN

-5778 QGTESEWF
+5778 QGTEGEWF

>member
-114 LIRIQDLSFTT
+114 LIRVQDLSFTT

-152 TINSLISGSGMLALT
+152 TIDSLISGSGMLALT
-167 GGGKLILTGANTY
+167 GGGKLTLTGANTY
-180 AGGTAVSGGSV
+180 AGGTSVSGGSV

-196 DSNLGAAAG
+196 DNNLGAAAG

-307 VLAFNRSNAYTYGGV
+307 VLAFNRSNAYTYGGA

-328 LQNMGS
+328 LQNIGS

-367 STIASGAAL
+367 STIASGATL
-376 ELNGGS
+376 ELNGGA

-399 GTAYT
+399 GAAYT

-449 NLGAASGGITFNNGT
+449 NLGAASGSITFNNGT

-473 ATSRTITINSGATG
+473 ATSRTITVNSGATG
-487 FFSSSSGSITL
+487 FFSSSSGTITL

-562 SSSALTRNIAM
+562 SSGALTRNIAM

-586 VTLNSTVSGG
+586 ITLNGTVSGG

-654 STATFASGRAVDL
+654 TTATFASGRAVDL
-667 NGAGAFDVASAT
+667 NGAGAIDVASAT
-679 TLTMNGVVSGAGRL
+679 TLTMNGVVSGGGRL

-742 AFNRSDVNS
+742 AFNRSDINS

-765 GSGSTTLSANNT
+765 GNGSTTLSANNT

-831 ASADAAG
+831 ASADATG

-910 NGMVLGALPAG
+910 NGMVLGSLPAG

-938 NYAGTTFWDGAT
+938 NYAGTIFWDGAT
-950 GHDNSAIDGGSG
+950 GHDNSIIDGGSG

-987 NFAVFQGTPGTV
+987 NFAVFQGSPGTV

-1025 TIVLNETTSGSGFS
+1025 SIELNETTAGSGFS
-1039 TLRVGDGTAAGSS
+1039 TLRVGDGTAVGSG
-1052 YTATIDAILD
+1052 YTATIDAILG

-1135 ALKMIGTGTAVLTG
+1135 SLKMIGTGTAVLTG

-1172 GALPGN
+1172 GTLPGN

-1207 TQNGPGTTVFTGAN
+1207 TQNGPGTAVFTGAN

-1247 AGNVTN
+1247 AGSVTN

-1297 LTGGL
+1297 LNGGL
-1302 LAVSNDNNLGDVSG
+1302 LFVSNDNNLGDISG
-1316 RLTFDGGILQTTA
+1316 RLTFNGGILQTTG

-1356 SGTGVLEFQ
+1356 SGTGALEFQ

-1380 IILSEYATVVINSAN
+1380 IILSEYGTVVINSAN
-1395 ALGTGKITGRSRD
+1395 AVGTGKITGRSQD
-1408 NVYGGGGNL
+1408 AVYGGGGNL
-1417 RTTATMTLANDI
+1417 RTTATMTLANDV
-1429 DLGFTS
+1429 DFGFTS

-1453 TLTLTGNINNVG
+1453 TLTMTGNFNWVG
-1465 GYRPQNG
+1465 GYRPANG
-1472 FSKNGA
+1472 ISKSGA
-1478 GTMVLANARYDNGDS
+1478 GTMVLANASFQDGG

-1499 GGTLIVGDGGSRG
+1499 AGTLIVGDGGTRG
-1512 TIGASSSV
+1512 TVGAASV
-1520 VASGAA
+1520 QISSGAA
-1526 LKFNRG
+1526 LKFNRSN
-1532 DTYLYSGGISG
+1532 TYVYSGSMSG
-1543 AGSFEQIGTGT
+1543 AGSFEQIGSGT

-1559 NSTHTGGSTIT
+1559 DNTQTGGSTIT

-1578 GGTTGWIS
+1578 GGNSGWIS

-1689 GLGTTVLKGANTY
+1689 GLGTTILKGANTY

-1735 GNGTIGGN
+1735 GTGTIGGN

-1753 PGSESGTGGTLTI
+1753 PGSENGTGGTLTI

-1980 IDSVLQGATSVT
+1980 IASVLQGATSVT

-2130 VTTTSFNTARATT
+2130 ATTTSFNTGRATT
-2143 LNTGGGTLDT
+2143 LNAGGGTLDT

-2195 GTLQLGNGGTGG
+2195 GSLQLGNGGTGG

-2278 VVNNAALQL
+2278 VANNAALQL
-2287 DFAADSTLANVL
+2287 DFAADGTLANVL
-2299 SGSGALSK
+2299 SGNGALTK
-2307 TGSGTATLTAT
+2307 TGSGIATLTAT

-2356 PNSNIVLS
+2356 PISNIVLS
-2364 GAYTQAAGATFNGVA
+2364 GAYTQSAGATFNGVA

-2425 NGITGNFS
+2425 NGITG
-2433 SVNLNGAAST
+2433 
-2443 VDYLRLAGRVSGND
+2443 
-2457 YNVGYGLSWLEGL
+2457 
-2470 AYGTG
+2470 
-2475 SFTLAGASDTFNVD
+2475 
-2489 VALGNQAAGT
+2489 
-2499 YASGWDG
+2499 
-2506 KTLTKAGAGSLT
+2506 
-2518 LSSVN
+2518 
-2523 TYTGDTLVNGGTL
+2523 
-2536 KAGIASAFAQ
+2536 
-2546 SANVAVASGATLDLN
+2546 
-2561 NFNQTARNLSGAGN
+2561 
-2575 VTLGSAML
+2575 
-2583 TENAVSD
+2583 
-2590 TTFSG
+2590 
-2595 TLSGTGGLT
+2595 
-2604 KTGSG
+2604 
-2609 VFTLSGTNTYSGGT
+2609 
-2623 TISAGTLVAQNGAAL
+2623 
-2638 GTGAVVNNAAL
+2638 
-2649 QLDFAANGTLANVL
+2649 
-2663 SGNGTLTKTGNGTTT
+2663 
-2678 LTGAGSTQGAVTVS
+2678 
-2692 GGTLAFGQNG
+2692 
-2702 AFNAA
+2702 
-2707 SLTTAAGAAT
+2707 
-2717 QVAATS
+2717 
-2723 NLMLSGALTQA
+2723 
-2734 AGSTLTVAKGTQPAV
+2734 
-2749 TAQTANLN
+2749 
-2757 GTLSLSGY
+2757 
-2765 GTAAPASASGIA
+2765 
-2777 GTQYTVIHTTNGIT
+2777 
-2791 GDFSSVNLNGAAS
+2791 DFSSVNLNGAAS

-2833 YGTGSFTLANASDAF
+2833 YGTGSFTLAGASDVF
-2848 NVDVALGDQAAG
+2848 NVDVALGNQAAG

-2872 KAGAGTL
+2872 KAGAGSL

-2990 TLVAKNGAALG
+2990 TL
-3001 TGAVANNAALQLDFA
+3001 
-3016 ANGTLANV
+3016 
-3024 LSGSGTLTKTGSG
+3024 
-3037 TATLTGAGS
+3037 
-3046 TQGAVTVSGG
+3046 
-3056 TLAFGQS
+3056 
-3063 GAFNAASLTTATGA
+3063 
-3077 GTQVAATSNLMLSGA
+3077 
-3092 LTQAAGST
+3092 
-3100 LTVAKGTQPAVTAQT
+3100 
-3115 ANLNGTLSLS
+3115 
-3125 GYGTAAPASA
+3125 
-3135 SGIAGTQYT
+3135 
-3144 VIHTTNGIT
+3144 
-3153 GDFSSV
+3153 
-3159 NLNGAASTVDYL
+3159 
-3171 RLAGRVSG
+3171 
-3179 NDYNVG
+3179 
-3185 YGLSW
+3185 
-3190 LEGQAY
+3190 
-3196 GTGSFTLANASD
+3196 
-3208 AFNVDVALGDQAA
+3208 
-3221 GTYTSGWDGKTLTKA
+3221 
-3236 GAGTLTLSSVN
+3236 
-3247 TYTGDT
+3247 
-3253 LVNGGT
+3253 
-3259 LKAGIANAFAQSAN
+3259 
-3273 VTVASGA
+3273 
-3280 TLDLNNFNQTAHNLS
+3280 
-3295 GAGNVT
+3295 
-3301 LGSAML
+3301 
-3307 TENAVSDT
+3307 
-3315 TFSGT
+3315 
-3320 LSGTGGLTKTGSGVF
+3320 
-3335 TLSGNNTYSG
+3335 
-3345 GTTVSAGTLQLGDG
+3345 QLGDG
-3359 GTSGAITGDV
+3359 GTSGAITGNV

-3388 ISGSGRVTQV
+3388 ISGSGHVTQV

-3429 TGSVQGAINIA
+3429 TGSVQGGIDIA

-3472 DVNFASAAM
+3472 DVNFASAAT
-3481 GAGFNGIVD
+3481 GAGFN
-3490 LQNAAFSLGGVNT
+3490 
-3503 GALAAATLRLG
+3503 
-3514 SGSVTT
+3514 
-3520 VADGT
+3520 
-3525 QSIGGLAFD
+3525 
-3534 GGKAIFNA
+3534 
-3542 TVPAQIDATSLVRA
+3542 
-3556 NLLDASGAG
+3556 
-3565 VVQATLP
+3565 
-3572 VPYVLP
+3572 
-3578 MPVPSTELSLLEQ
+3578 
-3591 DDVNLGTRLVAAST
+3591 
-3605 AVGSAGALELQDQN
+3605 
-3619 GNVISAAQQ
+3619 
-3628 IDVQQGGNLVAL
+3628 
-3640 GTYDYRLTTGTLQD
+3640 
-3654 GLYVSYGLKQLDLQ
+3654 
-3668 AGQTLTLAQNS
+3668 
-3679 GATGLSADMSAK
+3679 
-3691 LTGSGN
+3691 
-3697 LRVDAGT
+3697 
-3704 GVLSL
+3704 
-3709 SNTTNNFTGNTTVA
+3709 
-3723 TGTLQAGARD
+3723 
-3733 VIATSANVTVNAGA
+3733 
-3747 TLDTH
+3747 
-3752 GYHQSLTNLTGAGTV
+3752 
-3767 TNGTTTATTLTL
+3767 
-3779 NDTVT
+3779 
-3784 SVFAGTLTGAQLAL
+3784 
-3798 VQASGTQ
+3798 
-3805 ILTGSNTYGGGT
+3805 
-3817 AINPA
+3817 
-3822 ATLQLGNGGTTGF
+3822 
-3835 ITGNVTNN
+3835 
-3843 GTLTFNR
+3843 
-3850 SDTATFSGVISGTG
+3850 
-3864 MVNQMGTGRTILTGA
+3864 
-3879 NSYSGGTTISA
+3879 
-3890 GTLQLGNGGTSGS
+3890 
-3903 LTGNVTNNGTL
+3903 
-3914 AFNRSDTLTLAGVI
+3914 
-3928 SGSGVVNQIGTG
+3928 
-3940 KTILSG
+3940 
-3946 TNTYSG
+3946 
-3952 GTTISAGTL
+3952 
-3961 VAQNG
+3961 
-3966 AALGTGA
+3966 
-3973 VVNNAAL
+3973 
-3980 QLDFAANG
+3980 
-3988 TLANVLS
+3988 
-3995 GNGTLTKTGTGT
+3995 
-4007 TTLTGAGSTQG
+4007 
-4018 AVTVSGGTLAFG
+4018 
-4030 QSGAFNAASLTT
+4030 
-4042 AAGAATQV
+4042 
-4050 AATSN
+4050 
-4055 LMLSGALTQAAGST
+4055 
-4069 LTVAKG
+4069 
-4075 TQPAVTAQTAN
+4075 
-4086 LNGTL
+4086 
-4091 SLSGYGTAAPASA
+4091 
-4104 SGIAGTQYTV
+4104 
-4114 IHTTNGITGDFS
+4114 
-4126 SVNLNGAASTVDY
+4126 
-4139 LRLAGRVS
+4139 
-4147 GNDYNVG
+4147 
-4154 YGLSWLEG
+4154 
-4162 QAYGTGS
+4162 
-4169 FTLANASDAF
+4169 
-4179 NVDVALGDQ
+4179 
-4188 AAGTYASGWDGKTL
+4188 
-4202 TKAGAGT
+4202 
-4209 LTLSSVNTYTGD
+4209 
-4221 TLVNGG
+4221 
-4227 TLKAGIASA
+4227 
-4236 FAQSANVAVASG
+4236 
-4248 ATLDLNNFNQTAR
+4248 
-4261 NLSGA
+4261 
-4266 GNVTLGSA
+4266 
-4274 MLTENAV
+4274 
-4281 SDTTFSGTLSGTG
+4281 
-4294 GLTKT
+4294 
-4299 GSGVFTLNGS
+4299 
-4309 NTYSGGT
+4309 
-4316 TVSAGTLQLGDGGT
+4316 
-4330 SGAITGNVT
+4330 
-4339 NNGTL
+4339 
-4344 AFNRSDVTTFDGV
+4344 
-4357 ISGSGRVTQVGT
+4357 
-4369 GTTLFTGAH
+4369 
-4378 TYSGGTT
+4378 
-4385 VSAGTLQL
+4385 
-4393 GNGGTTG
+4393 
-4400 SVQGAIDI
+4400 
-4408 ASGGTLAVDWGADY
+4408 
-4422 TVNNTLTG
+4422 
-4430 SGLVAIKAAGN
+4430 
-4441 DVNFA
+4441 
-4446 SAAMG
+4446 
-4451 AGFSGVVDLQNA
+4451 GVVDLQNA
-4463 AFSLGGANT
+4463 TFTLGGVNT

-4575 VGSAGALELQ
+4575 IGSAGALELQ

-4617 SGANQDGL
+4617 TGANQDGL

-4636 QAAQTL
+4636 QAGQTL

-4686 GDTTVATGT
+4686 GDTTVAIGA

-4718 DTNGYD
+4718 DTNGYY

-4771 GTQGLAG
+4771 GTQVLAG

-4813 TLAFNRSN
+4813 TLAFNRSD

-4831 TGMVDQ
+4831 TGRVDQ
-4837 TGTGRTILTGT
+4837 TGTGRTILTGV

-4965 TQGAFSFNNAL
+4965 TQGEFSFNNAL

-5084 INAPESYVPH
+5084 INAPASYVPH

-5145 DINQNGDVVAR
+5145 DINQNGDVVAL

-5207 VTGSGNLAIEA
+5207 VTGSGNLVIEA

-5244 SDADNALGKTS
+5244 SDVDNALGKTS

-5300 AGTLTGAGKLSVLG
+5300 AGSLTGAGKLSVLG
-5314 GTFDVRGAN
+5314 GTLDVRGAN

-5391 WTGDTHIDGGELVL
+5391 WTGNTHIDGGELVL

-5475 QSMTTGRT
+5475 QSMTAGRT
-5483 LTATNWHGQD
+5483 LTTTNWQGQD

-5579 LDTSTKDKKSTS
+5579 LDTSTKDKKGTS
-5591 GIRPDP
+5591 GIRPES

-5623 YTDALTGEQK
+5623 YTDVLTGEQK

-5640 QVGGHNRWSSSI
+5640 QVGGHNRWSSSV

-5700 TGYGSDGSVN
+5700 TGYRSDGSVN

-5778 QGTESEWF
+5778 QGTEGEWF